1 MYQTAHQNDGFNA
14 LRLYCGKLN
23 PASLCYVWFQTNK
36 TSQGKMSDSTL
47 QQSSPAAKL
56 GKFALLSRAIKHS
69 DIDPEFLFLQNRKSF
84 EYFFRFRRTL
94 GIFPKI

>member
-1 MYQTAHQNDGFNA
+1 
-14 LRLYCGKLN
+14 
-23 PASLCYVWFQTNK
+23 
-36 TSQGKMSDSTL
+36 MSDSTL

-84 EYFFRFRRTL
+84 EYFLCFHRTL
-94 GIFPKI
+94 GISPKDLQGRFHVHNARLLADDLNFNLTFVTRNFIGSCVIRCAF